1 MKCKQC
7 DFFPSENVWN
17 SKSTIT
23 GVLGQKSPILSDQ
36 DQMFPAYMIHE
47 KKEKEHPLSFIT
59 KEECKNC
66 NACFLKAYES
76 IYYKNEIVFEEI
88 EGREVRL
95 KNQNDSKP
103 FRKGPGKFFLSH
115 DGKKVID
122 LLTNLSPNASPT
134 RTRNKRERYNFHD
147 EPQEI
152 KDAVFYLVRKLF
164 SVPGFL
170 SPTQAKIFAKLNL
183 GRKLRKSTERNTKS
197 QLKKKLQSLEYI
209 VDYWKD
215 LEDLL

>member
-1 MKCKQC
+1 MSFAILMVCNQC
-7 DFFPSENVWN
+7 DFFPPDNVWK
-17 SKSTIT
+17 SKSTVRGI
-23 GVLGQKSPILSDQ
+23 LGQKSPILSDQ
-36 DQMFPAYMIHE
+36 EQMFPAYMSHE
-47 KKEKEHPLSFIT
+47 KKEKEHALSFIT
-59 KEECKNC
+59 KEECRKC
-66 NACFLKAYES
+66 NKCILKAYES
-76 IYYKNEIVFEEI
+76 IFYKDEIIFENI
-88 EGREVRL
+88 ENRELRL
-95 KNQNDSKP
+95 KNNNHSKP
-103 FRKGPGKFFLSH
+103 FQKGPGNFFLSH
-115 DGKKVID
+115 DGKLVRGGVATM
-122 LLTNLSPNASPT
+122 L
-134 RTRNKRERYNFHD
+134 TRNKRERYNFHD

-215 LEDLL
+215 LEELL